1 MAQFWSWIGWFPF
14 LFYSTT
20 WIGETY
26 FRYDVPRDAKD
37 SGDALGEIGRIGSEA
52 FIIYSVIT
60 FVGAWVL
67 PFIVKSPDDES
78 FTHRPPP
85 SIKNAVEKFN
95 KYKPDL
101 LTAWMCGHATFAA
114 AMLFAPFA
122 TSFRFATAL
131 VCICGLPWTVALWAP
146 PAFLGVE
153 VNKLSGVTES
163 NPSYR
168 RLSSDSDIEM
178 ADLNG
183 RPALHLDLGP
193 EDAHAAQKSSSTG
206 ELSGIYFGI
215 LNIYTTIP
223 QFIGTLL
230 STVIFAILEP
240 GKSPELAHEAP
251 AEEHHDTDGPNAI
264 AVILFIGALGAIMAV
279 FATRKL
285 RYL

>member
-1 MAQFWSWIGWFPF
+1 M
-14 LFYSTT
+14 
-20 WIGETY
+20 
-26 FRYDVPRDAKD
+26 
-37 SGDALGEIGRIGSEA
+37 
-52 FIIYSVIT
+52 
-60 FVGAWVL
+60 
-67 PFIVKSPDDES
+67 
-78 FTHRPPP
+78 
-85 SIKNAVEKFN
+85 
-95 KYKPDL
+95 
-101 LTAWMCGHATFAA
+101 
-114 AMLFAPFA
+114 
-122 TSFRFATAL
+122 
-131 VCICGLPWTVALWAP
+131 WAP